1 MPKAFSSMCTE
12 TQKIGEK
19 ELVFFLGTS
28 TRIRAYQVAAKMTKT
43 KIQILNTQ
51 DALGLIGM
59 HYEFRRIHSDHS
71 KVKVS
76 N

>member
-1 MPKAFSSMCTE
+1 
-12 TQKIGEK
+12 
-19 ELVFFLGTS
+19 
-28 TRIRAYQVAAKMTKT
+28 MTKT